1 MHSLPL
7 FHRIAG
13 QTVIVLGEGDAADAK
28 RRLVM
33 RAGGIVS
40 DDPGASAQ
48 LAFVALDEP
57 DAAAASLRARGVL
70 VNVVDRPELC
80 QFTTPSLLERGDVLV
95 AIGTGGV
102 SAGLAKQLRLRLET
116 LLPASLAALAVKLG
130 AAREAMRRRWP
141 DAGERRRAIDAALTQ
156 GGELDPLD
164 ADSANR
170 FDDWLNT
177 ARSGTVSILEFNVM
191 SDDPDDLT
199 LRQVRCLGTADMIV
213 HEPGVPDA
221 ILNRARA
228 DAVRVPIPRG
238 QTLPATSGSVVI
250 LRSR

>member
-7 FHRIAG
+7 FHRITG
-13 QTVIVLGEGDAADAK
+13 QTVIVLGEGDAAEAK
-28 RRLVM
+28 RRLVE

-40 DDPGASAQ
+40 DDPQAGAQ

-57 DAAAASLRARGVL
+57 DAVAAALKARGVL

-95 AIGTGGV
+95 AVGTGGV
-102 SAGLAKQLRLRLET
+102 SAGLAKQLRLRLEA
-116 LLPASLAALAVKLG
+116 LLPSSLAALAAKLG
-130 AAREAMRRRWP
+130 AARAAIRNRWP
-141 DAGERRRAIDAALTQ
+141 DAGERRRAIDAALAQ
-156 GGELDPLD
+156 GGYLDPLNANS
-164 ADSANR
+164 ADR
-170 FDDWLNT
+170 FDDWLGN
-177 ARSGTVSILEFNVM
+177 AMSGTISILEFTVT

-199 LRQVRCLGTADMIV
+199 LRQVRCLGTADVIA

-228 DAVRVPIPRG
+228 DAVRLPIAPG
-238 QTLPATSGSVVI
+238 QPLPESQGSVVI